1 MSFSRMKPLPK
12 AIILLA
18 IVAVV
23 GYGVKFGLDSM
34 PKKPPPEV
42 ATTTPVPA
50 EGAAPPPVAAPP
62 ATALQNAN
70 SAVQAATQ
78 AAQAAPAPAPAPA
91 APAQGL
97 TPAGGHDAGLANVF
111 KK

>member
-18 IVAVV
+18 IVGAV
-23 GYGVKFGLDSM
+23 GYGVKFGLDAM

-42 ATTTPVPA
+42 AVTTPVPA
-50 EGAAPPPVAAPP
+50 EGTAIVAPPS
-62 ATALQNAN
+62 TALQNAN

-78 AAQAAPAPAPAPA
+78 AAQAAPAPAPAA
-91 APAQGL
+91 VAPAQGL